1 MNANENMRTDANED
15 VVVLGSASTETH
27 GGPFAG
33 EEIGGVNPMGISDD

>member
-1 MNANENMRTDANED
+1 MNTNENTRNNANED

-33 EEIGGVNPMGISDD
+33 EEIGGVNPLGISDD